1 MPIWRIFHVLG
12 DFGGK
17 FFGEFLHTYI
27 YNFLWRGN
35 HLDAHPE
42 YTLVGPG
49 AINLEQWSILP

>member
-1 MPIWRIFHVLG
+1 MSWGI
-12 DFGGK
+12 FGGK

-49 AINLEQWSILP
+49 AINLEQWRILP